1 MVYFSERQNWMNN
14 LIELKNKKCFV
25 DGTIKTSDHK
35 IFKIDR
41 NILAAGSRYFKS
53 LFTNV
58 LDPENQVNE
67 VYFPDI
73 RSDIME
79 MIINFIYTGQLHSVT
94 VDNFESLLRAVD
106 RLEVNGVLSKCYSY
120 LIDSINFQNCIR
132 KF

>member
-1 MVYFSERQNWMNN
+1 MNN
-14 LIELKNKKCFV
+14 LIELKNKRYFV
-25 DGTIKTSDHK
+25 DGTIETSDHK

-41 NILAAGSRYFKS
+41 NILAAGSRYFKA
-53 LFTNV
+53 LFTNI

-79 MIINFIYTGQLHSVT
+79 IIINFIYTGQLHSVT

-106 RLEVNGVLSKCYSY
+106 RLEVNGVLSKCYNY